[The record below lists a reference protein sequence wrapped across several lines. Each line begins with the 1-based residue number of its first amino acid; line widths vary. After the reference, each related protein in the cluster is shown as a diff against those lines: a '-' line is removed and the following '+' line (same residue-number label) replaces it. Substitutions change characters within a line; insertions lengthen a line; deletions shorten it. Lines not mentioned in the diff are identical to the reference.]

1 MKVWD
6 MGYAAVGWDLGWEW
20 DCWTGA
26 AADAGVGWARALLFF
41 ILNHILTQNGIVVK
55 IFCIACRRRAAG
67 KMASARSG
75 QLTGTAKGMAGG
87 RAHTSQKKF
96 FLLDF

>member
-26 AADAGVGWARALLFF
+26 GVGWTRALLFF

-55 IFCIACRRRAAG
+55 IFCIACMPSPRRWQNGLGSLGATNRH
-67 KMASARSG
+67 G
-75 QLTGTAKGMAGG
+75 QGNGRGPGTYK
-87 RAHTSQKKF
+87 SEKIF
-96 FLLDF
+96 FA

>member
-20 DCWTGA
+20 EWDCWTG
-26 AADAGVGWARALLFF
+26 AGVGWARALLFF

-55 IFCIACRRRAAG
+55 IFCIACMPSPRRWQ